1 MKSLFSKLPVKSAY
15 LIKIITLITVLVL
28 VLAFGASCVTQ
39 SGTGTANPPQ
49 TAGSTSVPAI
59 AVSVF
64 DENTIVALYERA
76 IPAVVKIETVVGGG
90 TQNFGPFQF
99 SVPVQ
104 KGQGSGFFIDNEGH
118 ILTNNHV
125 VDNANSVTIILSD
138 GKTVNAK
145 VIGTDKQND
154 LALLKVDTSGL
165 GNTSYLTLGNSDNIK
180 PGQMAIALGSPYGL
194 DGSITVGVVSG
205 IGRSLPTDND
215 RTLVN
220 VIQTDAAIN
229 PGNSGGPLLNS
240 SGEVIGINTAIEANA
255 SSIGFAIP
263 INTAKSILPTL
274 KQGGEIKNAW
284 LGIQGVALDKDIA
297 DKLGLPV
304 DSGVYI
310 VGVLPDSPAEKAGLV
325 ESGVNNQQQP
335 TTGGDIVVAIDGNK
349 VTKVEDLI
357 NYLNGKKP
365 GDKVV
370 LDVYRG
376 KDKIQ
381 VTVEL
386 GEWPEN
392 LNTYQIQPPSQSPDN
407 SNPFPWN
414 WQLPQ
419 IK

>member
-1 MKSLFSKLPVKSAY
+1 
-15 LIKIITLITVLVL
+15 
-28 VLAFGASCVTQ
+28 
-39 SGTGTANPPQ
+39 
-49 TAGSTSVPAI
+49 
-59 AVSVF
+59 
-64 DENTIVALYERA
+64 
-76 IPAVVKIETVVGGG
+76 
-90 TQNFGPFQF
+90 
-99 SVPVQ
+99 
-104 KGQGSGFFIDNEGH
+104 
-118 ILTNNHV
+118 
-125 VDNANSVTIILSD
+125 
-138 GKTVNAK
+138 
-145 VIGTDKQND
+145 
-154 LALLKVDTSGL
+154 
-165 GNTSYLTLGNSDNIK
+165 
-180 PGQMAIALGSPYGL
+180 
-194 DGSITVGVVSG
+194 VGVVSG

-310 VGVLPDSPAEKAGLV
+310 V
-325 ESGVNNQQQP
+325 
-335 TTGGDIVVAIDGNK
+335 VAIDGNK